1 MSRSQPPRPESVNRL
16 GTAISG
22 MDAPVSPAQKTPG
35 DVIAPAAPPA
45 EVDERLRK
53 TSILTEAMRRPE
65 LGAIA
70 GLIVV
75 LIFFLFTAS
84 PTMFTLSGAM
94 TILAPASQLGILAI
108 AAALLMIGGE
118 FDLSIG
124 SMIAFAGLAFAA
136 ALVNA
141 HWPLPVAIVA
151 TMVFA
156 AIVGAIN
163 GQLVIQTRLPSFI
176 VTLAFLFILRGL
188 TLVGL
193 KLATGGSTQLRGVD
207 DVVQGDMV
215 KSLFSGVAFQG
226 FFSWLASNNL
236 IDKFDNGLPKVSG
249 VPVSILWFIGFAI
262 VATWILLRTRVGN
275 WIYASGGDAHAAR
288 NSGVPVTRVKTGL
301 FMLTACAAALVAIL
315 TVLDAGSTDA
325 RRGVQKEF
333 EAIIAAVI
341 GGCLLTGGYGSAI
354 GAFIGAIIFGVV
366 SIGLTYTSFDSD
378 WFQVFLGAMLL
389 MAVLF
394 NNYIRRKVTGER

>member
-1 MSRSQPPRPESVNRL
+1 MSP
-16 GTAISG
+16 G
-22 MDAPVSPAQKTPG
+22 QKTPT

-45 EVDERLRK
+45 QVDERLRK

-141 HWPLPVAIVA
+141 HLPLSVAIVA

-156 AIVGAIN
+156 AMVGAIN
-163 GQLVIQTRLPSFI
+163 GQLVILTRLPSFI

-207 DVVQGDMV
+207 EVVQGDLV

-275 WIYASGGDAHAAR
+275 WIYASGGDANAAR